1 MKNRTR
7 ILVTHHVKLC
17 LSGASYLVH
26 IRSGRTDLVGSPSEL
41 RRSGELNT
49 ILEEE
54 KDQDIAEQE
63 EEAIESASND
73 APTNSAVNNASDP
86 NKKSPRV
93 LIEEE
98 SK

>member
-17 LSGASYLVH
+17 LTGATYLVH

-41 RRSGELNT
+41 RRSGELNS

-54 KDQDIAEQE
+54 KNQDMAEQE
-63 EEAIESASND
+63 EDAIESTPND
-73 APTNSAVNNASDP
+73 APTDTVANVSDP
-86 NKKSPRV
+86 NKKTPRV
-93 LIEEE
+93 LVEEE